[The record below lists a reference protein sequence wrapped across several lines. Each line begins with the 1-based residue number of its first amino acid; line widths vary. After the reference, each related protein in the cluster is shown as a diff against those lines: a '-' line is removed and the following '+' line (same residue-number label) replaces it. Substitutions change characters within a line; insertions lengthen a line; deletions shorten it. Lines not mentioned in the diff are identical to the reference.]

1 MIDTPPPPARST
13 SKSQSLKALKK
24 APTLIDV
31 AKVAGVSPISV
42 SRTINQPELVSP
54 AIQQKVREA
63 IAQTG
68 YLPNKL
74 AGSLAS
80 RSSWLVAVIVPT
92 IANAVFAETVQAITD
107 SLSRAGFQTLLG
119 LSSYDIQQEEVL
131 LTTILGSRPDGIILI
146 GTQHTVET
154 RRRLQQSPIPVVET
168 WDLAPDPIDGLVG
181 FSHSRVGQVVGEY
194 LLAKG
199 HRRFASI
206 SANDQRAV
214 RRFGGFMSAL
224 REAGIENLASRTVE
238 APARF
243 QQGREQLAQLLDAGE
258 SFTAVYCSTDTIA
271 HGVISE
277 ALHRGLRVPED
288 LAVVGFGN
296 LDFAAHTYPSITT
309 VAVKGEEIGRLAAEA
324 LIERMTNDGDEAQS
338 GCRIDVG
345 FSIIERESA

>member
-1 MIDTPPPPARST
+1 MSDTTKSARDT
-13 SKSQSLKALKK
+13 QQAQKIKAPKK

-31 AKVAGVSPISV
+31 AKLAGVSPISV
-42 SRTINQPELVSP
+42 SRTLNQPELVSP
-54 AIQQKVREA
+54 EIQQKVREA
-63 IAQTG
+63 VAQTG

-80 RSSWLVAVIVPT
+80 RSSRLVALVVPT
-92 IANAVFAETVQAITD
+92 IANAVFADTVQAITD
-107 SLSRAGFQTLLG
+107 ALARAGYQTLLG
-119 LSSYDIQQEEVL
+119 LSAYDIQQEELL

-146 GTQHTVET
+146 GTQHTAET
-154 RRRLQQSPIPVVET
+154 RRRLQQSLIPVVET
-168 WDLAPDPIDGLVG
+168 WDLTPDPIDTLVG
-181 FSHSRVGQVVGEY
+181 FSHSHVGQVVGEY

-199 HRRFASI
+199 HRCFASI

-214 RRFGGFMSAL
+214 RRFGGFMAAL
-224 REAGIENLASRTVE
+224 REAGIDNLASRTVE

-243 QQGREQLAQLLDAGE
+243 QQGREQLAELLDNGE

-296 LDFAAHTYPSITT
+296 LDFAAHTHPSITS
-309 VAVKGEEIGRLAAEA
+309 VAVKGEEIGVLAAEA
-324 LIERMTNDGDEAQS
+324 LIAKMTSAPDENQP
-338 GCRIDVG
+338 GQRIDVG
-345 FSIIERESA
+345 FNIVERESA